1 MAEETIETRYGL
13 HKEKKDSMAEKNDRV
28 QYKELVKARLE
39 SVLDVVQRISAGDF
53 SVRVEIPEEEDEF
66 TALFIELER
75 MIDDLIEDNRMDEE
89 RMAKL
94 QAVVEEKE
102 RLLKTVRELSS
113 PVIQVWENVLVM
125 PLVGAIDSAR
135 AIRITEDLLTGITK
149 YQAEIVIIDIT
160 GVLVV
165 DTSVANHLMQT
176 VKAAALL
183 GAKCVVVGIS
193 SEVAQSLVSLGVDL
207 SEVVTRSNLQ
217 AGIQYAMETMGLEVV
232 PKRRERSD

>member
-1 MAEETIETRYGL
+1 
-13 HKEKKDSMAEKNDRV
+13 MAEKNVLD
-28 QYKELVKARLE
+28 QYKELVKERLK
-39 SVLDVVQRISAGDF
+39 SLLDVVQSVSSGDF
-53 SVRVEIPEEEDEF
+53 SARIEIPEEEDEF
-66 TALFIELER
+66 TALSIELKR
-75 MIDDLIEDNRMDEE
+75 MTDDLIDANRVSEE

-135 AIRITEDLLTGITK
+135 ATRIMEDLLTGITK
-149 YQAEIVIIDIT
+149 HQAEIVIIDIT
-160 GVLVV
+160 GVPVV
-165 DTSVANHLMQT
+165 DTSVANHLIQT

-193 SEVAQSLVSLGVDL
+193 SEVAQSLISLGVDL
-207 SEVVTRSNLQ
+207 SGVVTRSNLQ
-217 AGIQYAMETMGLEVV
+217 AGIRYAMEMMGLEVV
-232 PKRRERSD
+232 PPKRER